1 MNLLNGLR
9 LFTSVTRMKRSKTAI
24 QPLPVLKSAFA
35 LPAGDASVF
44 GNDFQRAMNFLN
56 RVSKVM
62 NITIPKPEAIE
73 TTKNTSHSLYEVL
86 AHNRIEIPEKFKFI
100 FKKEYAE
107 SIKNLTFFARAKS
120 ISEAKQRS
128 LFHLAECLYS
138 FLKSPD
144 LFLSTTDQ
152 DPKKVLPFVKFD
164 LNETQRTE
172 LKAVIEECTNFL
184 NEAASDEVVPEISR
198 PTPRRVL
205 NSESPAD
212 SISCTK
218 RPEPLAGKLPIY
230 RHYREIIDS
239 VEGNQVTIVSAT
251 TGSGKTTQIPKFI
264 MHHFQS
270 ETPSIIVTQPRRV
283 AAISLANRVA
293 HELGEKGVGSSV
305 GYSVRFDS
313 VLPNPKQA
321 NIRNFLVFHWLL
333 F

>member
-1 MNLLNGLR
+1 
-9 LFTSVTRMKRSKTAI
+9 MKRSKNPIPI
-24 QPLPVLKSAFA
+24 QQLPVLKSAFI
-35 LPAGDASVF
+35 PSAGDVSFF

-56 RVSKVM
+56 RISKVL

-73 TTKNTSHSLYEVL
+73 TTKNVSHQMYEVL
-86 AHNRIEIPEKFKFI
+86 AHSRVEIPEKYKFI

-107 SIKNLTFFARAKS
+107 SIKDLTFFARAKS

-144 LFLSTTDQ
+144 LFLPTTDQ

-164 LNETQRTE
+164 LDDAQKTE
-172 LKAVIEECTNFL
+172 LKSVIEECSNFL
-184 NEAASDEVVPEISR
+184 NDSTSVEAVPEISIPQIR
-198 PTPRRVL
+198 KNPNEFQV
-205 NSESPAD
+205 D
-212 SISCTK
+212 SSSYT
-218 RPEPLAGKLPIY
+218 RPEPLNGNLPIY
-230 RHYREIIDS
+230 RHYREIVDS

-251 TGSGKTTQIPKFI
+251 TGSGKTTQIPKFL
-264 MHHFQS
+264 MHHFQN

-293 HELGEKGVGSSV
+293 HELGEKGVGNSV

-313 VLPNPKQA
+313 VLPSSKQA
-321 NIRNFLVFHWLL
+321 NIRKYKHSLASFF
-333 F
+333 